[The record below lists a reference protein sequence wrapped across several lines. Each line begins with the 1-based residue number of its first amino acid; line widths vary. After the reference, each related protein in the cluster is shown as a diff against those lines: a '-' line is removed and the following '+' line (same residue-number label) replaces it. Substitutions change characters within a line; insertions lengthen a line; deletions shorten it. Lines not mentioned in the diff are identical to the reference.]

1 MTLDRDPLVW
11 LLPDAPRR
19 QERAQSLVTG
29 LRLLRSA
36 GRGVASPSVGIS
48 GPRARHELERR
59 SNDAHTSALEDLL
72 RHHLGAAQ
80 DADAVLW
87 FGWPRLSTDR
97 AWRRLLETPRRGGTS
112 SPEPPAP
119 AENPLDVAER
129 LIRGAEW
136 APARTA
142 FWQARS
148 AWVRGARQE
157 ARDLWSSLATDPEWA
172 MEIAVDRAAA
182 ELECGHVRRAL
193 AHLGLAGVQEHPRGR
208 RLTAW
213 CQVALGGAPAR
224 PDALLDPAEGGPV
237 PAGLLAWRG
246 ERGAWAGILTGPA
259 TPSGAAAQR
268 IPIPEDR
275 EAIGAV
281 AFGVFVLDARRG
293 WVPLCCDLAP
303 ALESRRRAWMISRQ
317 DSWTIDGEPELRHLF
332 PLTTTWV
339 RSWVGC
345 TPNGSTSSCR
355 AGIACRPGRR
365 AGANAFS
372 VPAARGNRRARSG
385 SGNPWT
391 VRSRGNWRSS
401 GTPSASGWDVGVG
414 TPRPSVR
421 RGRS

>member
-148 AWVRGARQE
+148 AWVRSRPIPNGRWRSRSTVRLRNSNVATCGALWPTWGSPGSRNIPAVDASRRGARSRSAE
-157 ARDLWSSLATDPEWA
+157 RPPAPMRCWIRPR
-172 MEIAVDRAAA
+172 AVRF
-182 ELECGHVRRAL
+182 
-193 AHLGLAGVQEHPRGR
+193 P
-208 RLTAW
+208 
-213 CQVALGGAPAR
+213 
-224 PDALLDPAEGGPV
+224 PDCSP
-237 PAGLLAWRG
+237 
-246 ERGAWAGILTGPA
+246 
-259 TPSGAAAQR
+259 GAAN
-268 IPIPEDR
+268 
-275 EAIGAV
+275 V
-281 AFGVFVLDARRG
+281 
-293 WVPLCCDLAP
+293 VPGP
-303 ALESRRRAWMISRQ
+303 
-317 DSWTIDGEPELRHLF
+317 
-332 PLTTTWV
+332 
-339 RSWVGC
+339 
-345 TPNGSTSSCR
+345 GS
-355 AGIACRPGRR
+355 
-365 AGANAFS
+365 
-372 VPAARGNRRARSG
+372 
-385 SGNPWT
+385 
-391 VRSRGNWRSS
+391 
-401 GTPSASGWDVGVG
+401 
-414 TPRPSVR
+414 
-421 RGRS
+421 